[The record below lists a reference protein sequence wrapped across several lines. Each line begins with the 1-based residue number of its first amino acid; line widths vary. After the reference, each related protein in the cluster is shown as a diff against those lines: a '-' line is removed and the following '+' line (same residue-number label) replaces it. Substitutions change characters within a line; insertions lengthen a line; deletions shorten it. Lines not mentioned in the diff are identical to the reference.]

1 MIMKI
6 TGSRSLSV
14 LSVAIF
20 FCLFLLVSC
29 STIYYSA
36 WEKLGKHKRDLLK
49 DNVEAVKEEQIEA
62 REEFKSALE
71 RLKELTDF
79 DGGDLEDMYN
89 RLKDDYDSCRERAD
103 AITDRID
110 NINEIAADLFSEWEK
125 EIDSMSN
132 RAMKRKDRAR
142 LQETKR
148 RFSRFARA
156 MEKAEGRLEPVLVS
170 LNDQVLYLKHNLN
183 ARAVAGLK
191 GEVTDIETDV
201 NSLIRDMS
209 ASIAEA
215 DAFIKNMEK

>member
-1 MIMKI
+1 
-6 TGSRSLSV
+6 
-14 LSVAIF
+14 
-20 FCLFLLVSC
+20 VSC